1 MLVFVQGI
9 PARVIPAVRGSEV
22 VVEVGGEVLAVGWE
36 EEEVV
41 VGEQEVVEGGDTVTG
56 IMPLVCLD
64 GRGLECM
71 VRDTRLRMLRLW
83 LRWLP

>member
-1 MLVFVQGI
+1 VLVFVQGI
-9 PARVIPAVRGSEV
+9 PARDIPV
-22 VVEVGGEVLAVGWE
+22 VHGEEEWE
-36 EEEVV
+36 EEWEEAEAV

-56 IMPLVCLD
+56 IMLLVCLD

-83 LRWLP
+83 LRWLR